1 MSQDQTKP
9 EQQPQDEEYV
19 LTFGERVKEWFF
31 QEGAWWGASFVFH
44 ALLMVVLML
53 ISKTVQTKIV
63 DEAPSI
69 EEAQLDKELTP
80 ENLEKFE
87 VGDTPIDPAELN
99 TETLTMN
106 ESPKI
111 EATDVATVATGAE
124 TGGNMTSSAG
134 AQIGGFGG
142 FDFKALGSGPAGPAK
157 GGIGFGVGSGPAGTG
172 AGFGGRGTGA
182 RKAMVGGFGGTKHS
196 ERAVAAALNWIGRH
210 QNNDGSWSLEGFNRK
225 CKDATCSGSG
235 SVKSD
240 VAATAL
246 ALLPF
251 LAAGQTHE
259 SRGPYRTN
267 IHNGLYWLL
276 KTQKRDGSLWGNS
289 SQKMYTHGLAAIC
302 LCEAYGLTGDK
313 MIGQAA
319 QGAIGYI
326 QSVQHPRTGGW
337 RYSPGD
343 EGDTSVV
350 GWMAMAMKSG
360 MMSSLNVSQPALQG
374 VKHWLSL
381 CAAGKQKGLFSYT
394 PGSGPSP
401 SMTAV
406 GLLLEQYAG
415 MTPEHPAMKEGVGY
429 IMSQMPDARRRSL
442 YYWYYATQVMHNI
455 PGPDWDKWNRAMRRV
470 LIETQVKEGCA
481 AGSWDPMRP
490 TRELLGESGG
500 RLCVTSLSALTLEVY
515 YRYLPLYK
523 LSAESAVPEAVKAAT
538 PEGAMNLEQAAA
550 ATAKQN
556 AAKPAAGADK
566 GEKKDAAAKKEPAAE
581 KKEPAATK
589 DPFSTPP
596 SDGAAKP
603 KPKSKKTSKKTE

>member
-1 MSQDQTKP
+1 MSQEQAKP
-9 EQQPQDEEYV
+9 EDPSQEEEV
-19 LTFGERVKEWFF
+19 GLPFGERFKEWFF

-44 ALLMVVLML
+44 ALLMVTLML
-53 ISKTVQTKIV
+53 ISKAIPTKVV

-69 EEAQLDKELTP
+69 EEAQMDEQLTP

-87 VGDTPIDPAELN
+87 VGDTPIEPAELN
-99 TETLTMN
+99 TDTLTMN
-106 ESPKI
+106 EAPKI
-111 EATDVATVATGAE
+111 ESADVASVATGPEVAS
-124 TGGNMTSSAG
+124 GGMGSAAG
-134 AQIGGFGG
+134 SQIGGLGG
-142 FDFKALGSGPAGPAK
+142 FDFKALGSGPSTGKGMGVAMGAG
-157 GGIGFGVGSGPAGTG
+157 GGGAGAG

-196 ERAVAAALNWIGRH
+196 ERAVAAALNWIARH
-210 QNNDGSWSLEGFNRK
+210 QNRDGSWSLEGFNRN
-225 CKDATCSGSG
+225 CKDATCSGVG
-235 SVKSD
+235 GVKSD
-240 VAATAL
+240 AAATAM

-259 SRGPYRTN
+259 SRGPYKAN
-267 IHNGLYWLL
+267 IHNGLLWLM
-276 KTQKRDGSLWGNS
+276 KTQKRDGSLWGTS

-302 LCEAYGLTGDK
+302 LCEAYGLTGDR
-313 MIGQAA
+313 MVGQAA
-319 QGAIGYI
+319 QGAINFI
-326 QSVQHPRTGGW
+326 QSSQHPRTGGW

-360 MMSSLNVSQPALQG
+360 IMSNLTVSGPALQG
-374 VKHWLSL
+374 VKHWLTL
-381 CAAGKQKGLFSYT
+381 CASGKNKGLFSYT

-415 MTPEHPAMKEGVGY
+415 MTPDNAAMREGVSY
-429 IMSQMPDARRRSL
+429 LMSQMPDPRRRAL

-470 LIETQVKEGCA
+470 LIETQIKEGCA

-490 TRELLGESGG
+490 TREHLGEQGG
-500 RLCVTSLSALTLEVY
+500 RLCVTSLSTLTLEVY

-523 LSAESAVPEAVKAAT
+523 LDAESAVPEAVKAAA

-550 ATAKQN
+550 SVAAQN
-556 AAKPAAGADK
+556 KAAGAKPAAGA
-566 GEKKDAAAKKEPAAE
+566 KDAKPAAKAEAAPNPFAAPPEEPKG
-581 KKEPAATK
+581 KKPA
-589 DPFSTPP
+589 
-596 SDGAAKP
+596 
-603 KPKSKKTSKKTE
+603 KK

>member
-1 MSQDQTKP
+1 MSQEQPKP
-9 EQQPQDEEYV
+9 EEQLQDEE
-19 LTFGERVKEWFF
+19 LALSFGDRFKDWFF

-53 ISKTVQTKIV
+53 VSKAIPNKIV

-69 EEAQLDKELTP
+69 EEAQMDEQLTP
-80 ENLEKFE
+80 ENLEKFD
-87 VGDTPIDPAELN
+87 VGDTPIEPAELN
-99 TETLTMN
+99 TDTLTMN
-106 ESPKI
+106 EAPKI
-111 EATDVATVATGAE
+111 EASDVASVPTGSDMS
-124 TGGNMTSSAG
+124 GGSMSAAAG
-134 AQIGGFGG
+134 SQIGGLGG
-142 FDFKALGSGPAGPAK
+142 FDFKALGSGPATGK
-157 GGIGFGVGSGPAGTG
+157 GAGIAMGAGPAGASAG

-196 ERAVAAALNWIGRH
+196 ERAVAAALNWIARH
-210 QNNDGSWSLEGFNRK
+210 QNRDGSWSLEGFNRS
-225 CKDATCSGSG
+225 CKDATCSGVG
-235 SVKSD
+235 GVKSD
-240 VAATAL
+240 AAATAL

-259 SRGPYRTN
+259 SRGPYKAN
-267 IHNGLYWLL
+267 IHNGLLWLM
-276 KTQKRDGSLWGNS
+276 KNQKRDGSLWGTS

-302 LCEAYGLTGDK
+302 LCEAYGLTGDRLV
-313 MIGQAA
+313 GQAA
-319 QGAIGYI
+319 QGGINFI
-326 QSVQHPRTGGW
+326 QSSQHPRTGGW

-360 MMSSLNVSQPALQG
+360 IMSNLTVSAPALQG
-374 VKHWLSL
+374 VKHWLTL
-381 CAAGKQKGLFSYT
+381 CASGKAKGLFSYT

-415 MTPEHPAMKEGVGY
+415 MTPDNPAMREGVSY
-429 IMSQMPDARRRSL
+429 LMSQMPDPRRRAL

-470 LIETQVKEGCA
+470 LIETQIKEGCA

-490 TRELLGESGG
+490 TREHLGEQGG

-523 LSAESAVPEAVKAAT
+523 LDAGSAVPEAVKAAA

-550 ATAKQN
+550 ATAAANAAKPGAAKPDAAKPD
-556 AAKPAAGADK
+556 AAKPAAKAD
-566 GEKKDAAAKKEPAAE
+566 APAA
-581 KKEPAATK
+581 PAN
-589 DPFSTPP
+589 PFAAPP
-596 SDGAAKP
+596 EAEAKP
-603 KPKSKKTSKKTE
+603 KAKAKKPSKKSE